1 MNYRTH
7 CPQCASV
14 FLIGTDQLD
23 AAQGWVQ
30 CSVCGAAFN
39 AHPSLQMEDGS
50 PLPLPEPEVIE
61 TPEVA
66 ALDAVPVADQADAP
80 PAFSAE
86 PGMAPQA
93 LDGPMAEPAGQA
105 ERSEQPEAEAPELP
119 IGIAQREAP
128 ADLPSIILIDPAA
141 DAPDDLGPMP
151 VYDTSAYPNLPAEP
165 AAPPAPAARPFTPSA
180 RIEYAEPMPGSARIR
195 QSRRPISPWVW
206 AIASTL
212 LLLALLLQLAYHLRD
227 TLVSQFPAAR
237 PGVEQVCDVLGCTL
251 SLPKNLDQLQI
262 IGSDLETEASGRLKL
277 TLTLGNR
284 ATHAQAW
291 PVLVLTLTDQRNRPL
306 ARRSFAPSEYLENPQ
321 RIAAG
326 MPPRSEQPLSLPLT
340 VNDLAPM
347 GFDLRL
353 TY

>member
-50 PLPLPEPEVIE
+50 PLPQPEPEVIE
-61 TPEVA
+61 TSELA
-66 ALDAVPVADQADAP
+66 ALDTAPMADSPPESSPVPDIV
-80 PAFSAE
+80 
-86 PGMAPQA
+86 PQA
-93 LDGPMAEPAGQA
+93 HNEPLAESAVHA
-105 ERSEQPEAEAPELP
+105 ESSEQPVASELP
-119 IGIAQREAP
+119 VGISQREAP

-141 DAPDDLGPMP
+141 DTSDDLGPMP
-151 VYDTSAYPNLPAEP
+151 VYDTSAYPNLPAE
-165 AAPPAPAARPFTPSA
+165 AAPAPAPAARTFTPSA

-306 ARRSFAPSEYLENPQ
+306 ARRSFAPSEYLEDSQ